1 MLEKSNSKVVKKL
14 NKTYEVMYLFKEI
27 RELIK
32 KSMVMSFED
41 CEITSSQW
49 MLLGALLKNGKMT
62 MSELSNYIGLSN
74 STVSGIVDRLEKHEY
89 IRRVR
94 DDEDRRKVYVEITEK
109 FNDVAKK
116 SHKKIEKQL
125 EERLN
130 KVSDKELNTVI
141 EGLKILKKIFEEE

>member
-1 MLEKSNSKVVKKL
+1 M

-27 RELIK
+27 RELVK

-41 CEITSSQW
+41 SEITSSQW

-74 STVSGIVDRLEKHEY
+74 STVSGIVDRLEKHDY

-109 FNDVAKK
+109 FNEVAKK

-125 EERLN
+125 GERLN